1 MATIVL
7 SSIGFAAGSSV
18 GGAVLG
24 MSSAVIGRAVGATLG
39 RVLDQRIMGAGSDV
53 VETGQ
58 VDRFRLTGASEGASV
73 AQVYGRMRIGG
84 QVIWASQFK
93 EGVVASG
100 GGKGAPPQPKTL
112 TYNYTVSLAIA
123 LCEGVITRVGRI
135 WADGIEI
142 SRDDL
147 NMRVYSGSEDQM
159 PDSKIE
165 AIEGAGHAPAY
176 RGIAYVMFEDL
187 PMGQFGNRIPQFT
200 FEVLRPAQDEDEG
213 DIAQAVSAVALIPG
227 TGEYA
232 LATTPVHY
240 SSGFGVNRTANM
252 NTPSGKTDFATSV
265 EAMDEELPNCGSV
278 SLVVSWFGDDL
289 RCEDCNIQPKVEQI
303 VDDGTGMPWSVS
315 GVSRA
320 LAEEIPKVDQRSIY
334 GGTPTDQ
341 SVIEAITHL
350 NGIGKG
356 VVLYPFVLMDQIEGN
371 VLPDPYSD
379 EVGQAVLPWRGR
391 ITLSV
396 APEKDGGPD
405 GTVAAEDEVAAFFGM
420 ATAADFTPTA
430 NGVIYSGP
438 AEWSYRRFILHY
450 AHLCA
455 AAGGVEAFLIG
466 SELRGMTQIRGA
478 AGSFPVVEGL
488 RILAADV
495 RGILGVG
502 TKISYAADWSE
513 YFGYQPQDGSNDRL
527 FHLDALWADANID
540 FIGIDNYMPMS
551 DWRDGY
557 DHLDAAAGS
566 IYDLDY
572 LKSNIMG
579 GEGYDWY
586 YHSPEARAAQIRTP
600 ISDGE
605 HGEPWIYR
613 YKDLKGWWLST
624 HHERIGGVRQSDPTD
639 WEAGS
644 KPIWFTELGCAA
656 VDKGTNQPNKFVDP
670 KSSESSLPRHSNGT
684 RDELIQVQYLRAMH
698 QFWTDPENN
707 PVHDETDVKMLDMER
722 AHVWAWDAR
731 PFPYFPNNQD
741 LWTDGENYARGHW
754 INGRTAARSLASAV
768 AEVCERSG
776 VVNYDVSRLF
786 GYVRG
791 YSVPAIDGARSALQP
806 LMLAYGIDAVERDGV
821 LIFKNRDGR
830 ETATVL
836 PEKLAVAAEASGLI
850 ETVRAPSA
858 EVAGRIRL
866 NYVEANGDY
875 EVRATEAV
883 FPDEATFGVSQ
894 SELALSFTAA
904 EGRAVVERWLAESR
918 IARDGAR
925 FALPLSELAIGAGDV
940 VRLPSEDGEA
950 LYRLDHVEQ
959 SGAQMIEAVR
969 VETGVYRPSDR
980 LEEDTTVRPFTPA
993 VPAYPVFL
1001 DLPLMRGDEVEHA
1014 PHVAITATP
1023 WPGPVAI
1030 YSSSTDEGYSLN
1042 RLVEASSIIG
1052 LTATPL
1058 AAARQGMKDNG
1069 PALRVTVFGG
1079 ALSSVSWA
1087 NVLNGANLAAIGDGS
1102 SENWELFQFADATL
1116 VAEDTY
1122 DLTLRL
1128 RGQVGSDGIMP
1139 QEWPVGSQFVLLN
1152 GVPGQV
1158 DIAASERGL
1167 SRHYRIGPAARNYDD
1182 PAYIHLQSAFQGIG
1196 LRPYSPCH
1204 LLAVGNSGSDID
1216 VSWIRR
1222 TRIDGDSWESVEVPL
1237 GEAGES
1243 YLVRVMDGGTV
1254 VRETTVGGA
1263 NWTYLATDQAL
1274 DGVMAPFQIAVAQI
1288 SNRFGAGVFE
1298 VLEVAS

>member
-7 SSIGFAAGSSV
+7 SSIGFAAGASV

-24 MSSAVIGRAVGATLG
+24 LSSAVIGRAVGATLG

-84 QVIWASQFK
+84 QVIWASRFK
-93 EGVVASG
+93 EDVVSTG
-100 GGKGAPPQPKTL
+100 GGKGAAPKPKAL
-112 TYNYTVSLAIA
+112 TYSYSVSLAIA
-123 LCEGVITRVGRI
+123 LCEGVIARVGRV
-135 WADGIEI
+135 WADGVEI

-147 NMRVYSGSEDQM
+147 NMRIYSGSEDQISD
-159 PDSKIE
+159 PKIE
-165 AIEGAGHAPAY
+165 AVEGAGLAPAY
-176 RGIAYVMFEDL
+176 RGIAYVVLEDL

-240 SSGFGVNRTANM
+240 SAGFGVNRTANM
-252 NTPSGKTDFATSV
+252 NTPSGKTDFVTSI
-265 EAMDEELPNCGSV
+265 EALDEELPNCGSV

-289 RCEDCNIQPKVEQI
+289 RCADCSIQPKVEQTS
-303 VDDGTGMPWSVS
+303 DDGTGMPWSVS
-315 GVSRA
+315 GLSRVMA
-320 LAEEIPKVDQRSIY
+320 TEIPTINGRSIY

-341 SVIEAITHL
+341 SVIEAIAHL
-350 NGIGKG
+350 NGAGKG
-356 VVLYPFVLMDQIEGN
+356 VVFYPFILMDQLDGN
-371 VLPDPYSD
+371 TLPDPYSG
-379 EVGQAVLPWRGR
+379 ELGQAALPWRGR
-391 ITLSV
+391 ISLAV
-396 APEKDGGPD
+396 APEQD
-405 GTVAAEDEVAAFFGM
+405 GTSDGSAAADAEVAAFFGT
-420 ATAADFTPTA
+420 ATATDFTATPY
-430 NGVIYSGP
+430 GVAYSGP

-455 AAGGVEAFLIG
+455 AAGGVEAFLVG
-466 SELRGMTQIRGA
+466 SELRGLTQIRGA
-478 AGSFPVVEGL
+478 GGSFPMVEAL
-488 RILAADV
+488 RVLAADV
-495 RGILGVG
+495 RSILGVG

-513 YFGYQPQDGSNDRL
+513 YFGYQPRDGSNDRL
-527 FHLDALWADANID
+527 FHLDALWADPNID

-551 DWRDGY
+551 DWREGY
-557 DHLDAAAGS
+557 DHLDADAGS

-586 YHSPEARAAQIRTP
+586 YHSPESRAAQIRTP
-600 ISDGE
+600 ITDGQ
-605 HGEPWIYR
+605 HGEPWVYR
-613 YKDLKGWWLST
+613 YKDIKGWWLST
-624 HHERIGGVRQSDPTD
+624 HHERIGGVRQSVPTA

-644 KPIWFTELGCAA
+644 KPIWFTEIGCAA
-656 VDKGTNQPNKFVDP
+656 IDKGTNQPNKFVDP
-670 KSSESSLPRHSNGT
+670 KSSESSLPRHSDGT
-684 RDELIQVQYLRAMH
+684 RDELIQVQYLRALH
-698 QFWTDPENN
+698 QFWADPENN
-707 PVHDETDVKMLDMER
+707 PVHDETDVQMLDMGH
-722 AHVWAWDAR
+722 AFVWAWDAR
-731 PFPYFPNNQD
+731 PFPHFPNNRE
-741 LWTDGENYARGHW
+741 LWADGENYARGHW
-754 INGRTAARSLASAV
+754 INGRTAARSLASV
-768 AEVCERSG
+768 VSEVCKRSG
-776 VVNYDVSRLF
+776 VVQYDVSRLF

-806 LMLAYGIDAVERDGV
+806 LMLAYGFDAVERDGI

-830 ETATVL
+830 ETATIL

-883 FPDEATFGVSQ
+883 FPDEATFGISQ

-925 FALPLSELAIGAGDV
+925 FALPLSELAVGAGDV

-969 VETGVYRPSDR
+969 VEAGVYQPSDR
-980 LEEDTTVRPFTPA
+980 VEEDPSVRSFTPA

-1030 YSSSTDEGYSLN
+1030 YSSSTDEGYDLN
-1042 RLVEASSIIG
+1042 RVVEASSIIG
-1052 LTATPL
+1052 VTKTPMI
-1058 AAARQGMKDNG
+1058 AARPGLKDKG
-1069 PALRVTVFGG
+1069 PALRVKVFGG
-1079 ALSSVSWA
+1079 ALSSVDWA

-1102 SENWELFQFADATL
+1102 SGNWELFQFSEAVL
-1116 VAEDTY
+1116 VAKDTY
-1122 DLTLRL
+1122 DLSLRL
-1128 RGQVGSDGIMP
+1128 RGQLGSDGIMP
-1139 QEWPVGSQFVLLN
+1139 QEWPVDSQFVLLN
-1152 GVPGQV
+1152 GVPEQI
-1158 DIAASERGL
+1158 DIATSERGL

-1182 PAYIHLQSAFQGIG
+1182 PSYVHLQTAFQGIG

-1204 LLAVGNSGSDID
+1204 LRIVGSVGSDMD
-1216 VSWIRR
+1216 VTWVRR

-1243 YLVRVMDGGTV
+1243 YLVRVMDGVTV
-1254 VRETTVGGA
+1254 VREVTVETG
-1263 NWTYLATDQAL
+1263 NWTYLSADQTL
-1274 DGVMAPFQIAVAQI
+1274 DGVSAPFQIAVAQI

-1298 VLEVAS
+1298 VFEVSS